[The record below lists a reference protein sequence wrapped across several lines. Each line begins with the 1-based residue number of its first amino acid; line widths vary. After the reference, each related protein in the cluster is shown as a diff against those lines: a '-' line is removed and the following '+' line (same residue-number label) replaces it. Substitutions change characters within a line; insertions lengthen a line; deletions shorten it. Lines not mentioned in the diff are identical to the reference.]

1 MVVRLSRAE
10 FHVWAA
16 GQKGR
21 YERVDGEP
29 VAMSPERIQHIR
41 IKARLWAALDRAIGL
56 AGADCEALSDGATIQ
71 IDENTDYEPDAVV
84 NCGPRADPNDT
95 VAARPV
101 IIAEV
106 LSPGTQSIDTSD
118 KLFDYFRIP
127 SVQHYLIVRSR
138 RREVIHYRR
147 TADGI
152 SSRIINL
159 GAIHMDPPGISIDLE
174 SIYPR

>member
-1 MVVRLSRAE
+1 MPRLSRAE
-10 FHVWAA
+10 FVEWAA

-29 VAMSPERIQHIR
+29 VAMPPKRVQRIR
-41 IKARLWAALDRAIGL
+41 IKARLWAALDRAVGL
-56 AGADCEALSDGATIQ
+56 AGVDCEALGDGMTVQ

-84 NCGPRADPNDT
+84 NCGPRVGPDDT
-95 VAARPV
+95 VASRPV

-106 LSPGTQSIDTSD
+106 LSPGTQSIDTSE
-118 KLFDYFRIP
+118 KLFDYFRLP

-138 RREVIHYRR
+138 RPEVIHYRR

-152 SSRIINL
+152 ESRIINL